1 MRVDVYSRHDAY
13 LATLGPGELLG
24 FVHTDELNGE
34 DSVDVTTTF
43 ALAEGMRLV
52 WRDNRGTAHE
62 HVCQDPKGERK
73 GGATVYSDTA
83 LNSICELFGDYIVD
97 KRPYGYSF
105 ANALQVALEPT
116 RWAMGTVDQPGT
128 VSSGLTFYHTSARE
142 ALNAILECGG
152 ELETVIE
159 VSNGGVSARKACI
172 RRHRGD
178 AAGHRRFANGKDL
191 IKAERTEHWGAITAC
206 YGYGKGIETGS
217 GGYGRKLT
225 FGDVN
230 GGQDYVEDAAALKAY
245 GRPDG
250 KGGMAHVFGTYEN
263 SDCEDAAQLLAETR
277 AYLDEHKVPGV
288 TYKVDVA
295 DLVAMGRTWEG
306 VGVGDDA
313 QIVDTCF
320 SPALRCEG
328 RVTKMETDC
337 LGGTCKVTL
346 GNVAETFADMFAQQ
360 QQAVSS
366 LSRRSSSWDVAAST
380 PAAYLQQLLSG
391 LNERFNLAGM
401 SYMHASFEHG
411 LITASVPLDEN
422 GNPTKTP
429 ATAMQM
435 CSQGFR
441 IASQTKADGTFDWQ
455 TFGTGEG
462 FFANMIVAGILDANL
477 IKAGIIQ
484 DATGDSYW
492 NLETGDVR
500 MVGYV
505 GEADA
510 ITAAVPQYTWSS
522 DGKTPA
528 SDAEWY
534 ESPEDLWKLGKSDV
548 LQRIMYTHADGSVTY
563 SDPVLYVPKRGAAGT
578 IVSTTVEYY
587 LSTSSTEQ
595 SGGKWT
601 SVLPTW
607 TDGCFYWT
615 RQRLIWSDR
624 TSVTYTSPR
633 LMTGL
638 TETNRFA
645 SALNQDL
652 TDLNGTVTSL
662 AEDGVV
668 TEAEK
673 AAVEKVLQA
682 MEKEQAEVKRE
693 YESLYGNSS
702 LSTEFK
708 SGTLK
713 PRYIAAFGS
722 DDEGGTYGSLK
733 SAISNV
739 VKCETAEALKKAM
752 YEYESAYSSHAS
764 AVKAYLA
771 AAESA
776 RHAIEQK
783 DAADY
788 ADGILSDYDEQ
799 MNQKE
804 IFDRLTNNGATQGI
818 YMSNGL
824 LYVNASYM
832 ATGTIADK
840 LGRNSWNLTTGTLKT
855 NYMTANNI
863 TANGT
868 FKCGYTNWYTMLT
881 SAGELAGYRTTNG
894 STPTK
899 VGYIDYTASM
909 RDTSTGAVYY
919 GIQMQAQGSVRISS
933 PIISTAATSDRSV
946 TTTYGRTGS
955 VSQPLVSEVHD
966 NGNGTVGWHY
976 GTFVINTI
984 NGLFTSYST
993 VGTG

>member
-116 RWAMGTVDQPGT
+116 RWAMGTVDQPGA

-206 YGYGKGIETGS
+206 YGYGKGVETGS

-230 GGQDYVEDAAALKAY
+230 GGNDYVEDAAALKAY
-245 GRPDG
+245 GRSDG

-306 VGVGDDA
+306 VGVGDDV

-328 RVTKMETDC
+328 RVTKMEADC

-462 FFANMIVAGILDANL
+462 FFANMIVAGILDAGL
-477 IKAGIIQ
+477 VKAGILQ
-484 DATGDSYW
+484 DAAGKNYI
-492 NLETGDVR
+492 NMETGDCR
-500 MVGYV
+500 L
-505 GEADA
+505 
-510 ITAAVPQYTWSS
+510 AAT
-522 DGKTPA
+522 
-528 SDAEWY
+528 
-534 ESPEDLWKLGKSDV
+534 
-548 LQRIMYTHADGSVTY
+548 
-563 SDPVLYVPKRGAAGT
+563 
-578 IVSTTVEYY
+578 TTV
-587 LSTSSTEQ
+587 
-595 SGGKWT
+595 GGKGIAT
-601 SVLPTW
+601 S
-607 TDGCFYWT
+607 D
-615 RQRLIWSDR
+615 
-624 TSVTYTSPR
+624 
-633 LMTGL
+633 
-638 TETNRFA
+638 
-645 SALNQDL
+645 
-652 TDLNGTVTSL
+652 TVTKLDETVQTL
-662 AEDGVV
+662 AKDGVV
-668 TEAEK
+668 TAAEQAAVMKVHTQIKAEAGLRDAEYKELSQTAAMNVRGWSQANPSIPYGFKYKHDFDALNGEDAAVVKLLLAIQEVVAAATSVDLEK
-673 AAVEKVLQA
+673 AKAKYDTA
-682 MEKEQAEVKRE
+682 
-693 YESLYGNSS
+693 Y
-702 LSTEFK
+702 
-708 SGTLK
+708 
-713 PRYIAAFGS
+713 S
-722 DDEGGTYGSLK
+722 DYV
-733 SAISNV
+733 A
-739 VKCETAEALKKAM
+739 ALKT
-752 YEYESAYSSHAS
+752 YEEDLRFIEDKNAQAKVYTLDTALDQAS
-764 AVKAYLA
+764 VF
-771 AAESA
+771 
-776 RHAIEQK
+776 
-783 DAADY
+783 
-788 ADGILSDYDEQ
+788 
-799 MNQKE
+799 N
-804 IFDRLTNNGATQGI
+804 RLTNNGATQGI
-818 YMSNGL
+818 YMENGK
-824 LYVNASYM
+824 LYLNATYM
-832 ATGTIADK
+832 GIGTISN
-840 LGRNSWNLTTGTLKT
+840 RYNTTNYWNLDTGKLV
-855 NYMTANNI
+855 AGSI
-863 TANGT
+863 TANGSFLGGSKYT
-868 FKCGYTNWYTMLT
+868 GYGMELTTGAKLSGYKNGKQCGYVDCTATMKQV
-881 SAGELAGYRTTNG
+881 E
-894 STPTK
+894 
-899 VGYIDYTASM
+899 
-909 RDTSTGAVYY
+909 TGALYN
-919 GIQMQAQGSVRISS
+919 GLQMQADGVIRVSS
-933 PIISTAATSDRSV
+933 PCISVLNSSDKSKTTLQCANETIYLAGIKNRNPGDRWSLNDLSLYTFKFVNGFSV
-946 TTTYGRTGS
+946 
-955 VSQPLVSEVHD
+955 
-966 NGNGTVGWHY
+966 GNH
-976 GTFVINTI
+976 
-984 NGLFTSYST
+984 
-993 VGTG
+993 

>member
-52 WRDNRGTAHE
+52 WRDNRGKAHE

-206 YGYGKGIETGS
+206 YGYGKGVETGS

-230 GGQDYVEDAAALKAY
+230 GGKDYVEDAAALKAY

-328 RVTKMETDC
+328 RVTKLVTDC

-346 GNVAETFADMFAQQ
+346 GNVAETFADLFSQQ

-391 LNERFNLAGM
+391 LNERFNMAGM

-411 LITASVPLDEN
+411 IITASVPLDEN
-422 GNPTKTP
+422 GSPTKTP

-441 IASQTKADGTFDWQ
+441 IASGTKADGTFDWQ

-462 FFANMIVAGILDANL
+462 FFANLIVAGILDAGL
-477 IKAGIIQ
+477 IKAGILQ
-484 DATGDSYW
+484 DAAGKNYI
-492 NLETGDVR
+492 NMETGDCR
-500 MVGYV
+500 L
-505 GEADA
+505 
-510 ITAAVPQYTWSS
+510 AAT
-522 DGKTPA
+522 
-528 SDAEWY
+528 
-534 ESPEDLWKLGKSDV
+534 
-548 LQRIMYTHADGSVTY
+548 
-563 SDPVLYVPKRGAAGT
+563 
-578 IVSTTVEYY
+578 TTV
-587 LSTSSTEQ
+587 
-595 SGGKWT
+595 GGKGIAT
-601 SVLPTW
+601 S
-607 TDGCFYWT
+607 D
-615 RQRLIWSDR
+615 
-624 TSVTYTSPR
+624 
-633 LMTGL
+633 
-638 TETNRFA
+638 
-645 SALNQDL
+645 
-652 TDLNGTVTSL
+652 TVTELDEAMQEL
-662 AEDGVV
+662 AKDGVV
-668 TEAEK
+668 TAAER
-673 AAVEKVLQA
+673 AAVAKVQQALEK
-682 MEKEQAEVKRE
+682 
-693 YESLYGNSS
+693 
-702 LSTEFK
+702 
-708 SGTLK
+708 
-713 PRYIAAFGS
+713 
-722 DDEGGTYGSLK
+722 
-733 SAISNV
+733 
-739 VKCETAEALKKAM
+739 
-752 YEYESAYSSHAS
+752 
-764 AVKAYLA
+764 
-771 AAESA
+771 ESA
-776 RHAIEQK
+776 RLKDEFAVLIGTPAMTDRSWSSGQAPYGVRFRANYDAVFAEGKAYDQLLLAIGDVAK
-783 DAADY
+783 ATKATTLSAAMDAYKSAYENY
-788 ADGILSDYDEQ
+788 ADKIKTYLADVQTANDLNAQAKVNALDTSLDQ
-799 MNQKE
+799 TAVFN
-804 IFDRLTNNGATQGI
+804 RLTNNGATQGI
-818 YMSNGL
+818 YMQNGK
-824 LYVNASYM
+824 LYLNASYM
-832 ATGTIADK
+832 GAGLISNRYNKTNYWNLDTGTFKAGSITATGSF
-840 LGRNSWNLTTGTLKT
+840 LGGSKSSGYGMELTTG
-855 NYMTANNI
+855 
-863 TANGT
+863 GR
-868 FKCGYTNWYTMLT
+868 
-881 SAGELAGYRTTNG
+881 LAGYYGGTQY
-894 STPTK
+894 
-899 VGYIDYTASM
+899 GYIDCSA
-909 RDTSTGAVYY
+909 TSTYIPTGETWR
-919 GIQMQAQGSVRISS
+919 GIQIQAKQNVRISS
-933 PIISTAATSDRSV
+933 PHIAVKNSSDTSQTATVA
-946 TTTYGRTGS
+946 GTGS
-955 VSQPLVSEVHD
+955 LVFMTFP
-966 NGNGTVGWHY
+966 NGMPGEGWNLNSVKLQA
-976 GTFVINTI
+976 TRISFI
-984 NGLFTSYST
+984 NGLCTNAF
-993 VGTG
+993 

>member
-116 RWAMGTVDQPGT
+116 RWAMGAVDQPGT

-152 ELETVIE
+152 ELETVVE

-206 YGYGKGIETGS
+206 YGYGKGMETDS
-217 GGYGRKLT
+217 GGHGRKLT

-230 GGQDYVEDAAALKAY
+230 GGKDYVADAAALKAY

-250 KGGMAHVFGTYEN
+250 NGGMAHVFGTYEN

-277 AYLDEHKVPGV
+277 AYLAEHKVPGV

-306 VGVGDDA
+306 VGVGDDV

-328 RVTKMETDC
+328 RVTKLVTDC

-346 GNVAETFADMFAQQ
+346 GNVTETFADMFAQQ

-366 LSRRSSSWDVAAST
+366 LSRRSSSWDVAANT

-429 ATAMQM
+429 ASAMQM

-441 IASQTKADGTFDWQ
+441 IASSTKADGTFDWQ

-462 FFANMIVAGILDANL
+462 FFANLIVAGILDAGL
-477 IKAGIIQ
+477 IKAGILQ
-484 DATGDSYW
+484 DAAGK
-492 NLETGDVR
+492 NFINMETGDCR
-500 MVGYV
+500 L
-505 GEADA
+505 AS
-510 ITAAVPQYTWSS
+510 TTTL
-522 DGKTPA
+522 DGKSIAT
-528 SDAEWY
+528 SD
-534 ESPEDLWKLGKSDV
+534 
-548 LQRIMYTHADGSVTY
+548 
-563 SDPVLYVPKRGAAGT
+563 
-578 IVSTTVEYY
+578 TVQA
-587 LSTSSTEQ
+587 LDNALDQ
-595 SGGKWT
+595 SE
-601 SVLPTW
+601 L
-607 TDGCFYWT
+607 F
-615 RQRLIWSDR
+615 
-624 TSVTYTSPR
+624 
-633 LMTGL
+633 
-638 TETNRFA
+638 N
-645 SALNQDL
+645 
-652 TDLNGTVTSL
+652 
-662 AEDGVV
+662 
-668 TEAEK
+668 
-673 AAVEKVLQA
+673 
-682 MEKEQAEVKRE
+682 
-693 YESLYGNSS
+693 
-702 LSTEFK
+702 
-708 SGTLK
+708 
-713 PRYIAAFGS
+713 
-722 DDEGGTYGSLK
+722 
-733 SAISNV
+733 
-739 VKCETAEALKKAM
+739 
-752 YEYESAYSSHAS
+752 
-764 AVKAYLA
+764 
-771 AAESA
+771 
-776 RHAIEQK
+776 
-783 DAADY
+783 
-788 ADGILSDYDEQ
+788 
-799 MNQKE
+799 
-804 IFDRLTNNGATQGI
+804 RLTNNGATQGI
-818 YMSNGL
+818 YMQNGL
-824 LYVNASYM
+824 LYINATYL
-832 ATGTIADK
+832 ATGIISDK
-840 LGRNSWNLTTGTLKT
+840 KGRNKWNLTSGELTTD
-855 NYMTANNI
+855 YMTANHI

-868 FKCGYTNWYTMLT
+868 FKCGYSNYYTMLN
-881 SAGELAGYRTTNG
+881 SSGQMAGYRAGATSNTRRVGFIDYNASVHDISSDAILYG
-894 STPTK
+894 LQLQSEGIIRMSTPK
-899 VGYIDYTASM
+899 VS
-909 RDTSTGAVYY
+909 
-919 GIQMQAQGSVRISS
+919 
-933 PIISTAATSDRSV
+933 ISTSSSTSV
-946 TTTYGRTGS
+946 TTTNAGTGS
-955 VSQPLVSEVHD
+955 VWLAGFESEPPDKWDIYTMKALHMS
-966 NGNGTVGWHY
+966 
-976 GTFVINTI
+976 FI
-984 NGLFTSYST
+984 NGICTRNF
-993 VGTG
+993 

>member
-116 RWAMGTVDQPGT
+116 RWAMGAVDQPGT

-152 ELETVIE
+152 ELETVVE

-206 YGYGKGIETGS
+206 YGYGKGMETDS
-217 GGYGRKLT
+217 GGHGRKLT

-230 GGQDYVEDAAALKAY
+230 GGKDYVADAAALKAY

-263 SDCEDAAQLLAETR
+263 SDCEDVVQLLAETR
-277 AYLDEHKVPGV
+277 AYLAEHKVPGV

-306 VGVGDDA
+306 VGVGDDV

-328 RVTKMETDC
+328 RVTKLVTDC

-346 GNVAETFADMFAQQ
+346 GNVTETFADMFAQQ

-411 LITASVPLDEN
+411 LITASVPLDES

-429 ATAMQM
+429 ASAMQI

-441 IASQTKADGTFDWQ
+441 IASSTKADGTFDWQ

-462 FFANMIVAGILDANL
+462 FFANLIVAGILDAGL
-477 IKAGIIQ
+477 IKAGILQ
-484 DATGDSYW
+484 DAAGK
-492 NLETGDVR
+492 NFINMETGDCR
-500 MVGYV
+500 L
-505 GEADA
+505 
-510 ITAAVPQYTWSS
+510 AATTTL
-522 DGKTPA
+522 DGKSIAT
-528 SDAEWY
+528 SD
-534 ESPEDLWKLGKSDV
+534 
-548 LQRIMYTHADGSVTY
+548 
-563 SDPVLYVPKRGAAGT
+563 
-578 IVSTTVEYY
+578 TVQA
-587 LSTSSTEQ
+587 LDQALDQ
-595 SGGKWT
+595 SE
-601 SVLPTW
+601 L
-607 TDGCFYWT
+607 F
-615 RQRLIWSDR
+615 
-624 TSVTYTSPR
+624 
-633 LMTGL
+633 
-638 TETNRFA
+638 N
-645 SALNQDL
+645 
-652 TDLNGTVTSL
+652 
-662 AEDGVV
+662 
-668 TEAEK
+668 
-673 AAVEKVLQA
+673 
-682 MEKEQAEVKRE
+682 
-693 YESLYGNSS
+693 
-702 LSTEFK
+702 
-708 SGTLK
+708 
-713 PRYIAAFGS
+713 
-722 DDEGGTYGSLK
+722 
-733 SAISNV
+733 
-739 VKCETAEALKKAM
+739 
-752 YEYESAYSSHAS
+752 
-764 AVKAYLA
+764 
-771 AAESA
+771 
-776 RHAIEQK
+776 
-783 DAADY
+783 
-788 ADGILSDYDEQ
+788 
-799 MNQKE
+799 
-804 IFDRLTNNGATQGI
+804 RLTNNGATQGI
-818 YMSNGL
+818 YMENGK
-824 LYVNASYM
+824 LYLNASYV
-832 ATGTIADK
+832 AAGVLADAAGK
-840 LGRNSWNLTTGTLKT
+840 NSWNLRTGALSTNSMKAYNIDANGRLTNGKEDSYQVKVNSGEICFYYGGAETIRMVSLPNHTTGEKGGCIQADHGATFLGLRAPRL
-855 NYMTANNI
+855 YTAKS
-863 TANGT
+863 TSVSGT
-868 FKCGYTNWYTMLT
+868 TGYTGNH
-881 SAGELAGYRTTNG
+881 ELNYVSKIENIGDGRIQWTN
-894 STPTK
+894 SK
-899 VGYIDYTASM
+899 
-909 RDTSTGAVYY
+909 RN
-919 GIQMQAQGSVRISS
+919 
-933 PIISTAATSDRSV
+933 
-946 TTTYGRTGS
+946 
-955 VSQPLVSEVHD
+955 LHFL
-966 NGNGTVGWHY
+966 NGFCTVCN
-976 GTFVINTI
+976 FD
-984 NGLFTSYST
+984 
-993 VGTG
+993 